1 MNKQKAL
8 PCGLLGLLISLALW
22 QGTAELSRAHSES
35 TSSSCPSGDTEY
47 SAKDPHKNI
56 PLQALKNGQLV
67 YSPPLPF
74 CQIHTQPLQ
83 GAMSGTISPGNY
95 YPDLDQFFDIGWAA
109 NQSAPPINA
118 LYYNQIGI
126 CHLIHNH
133 FREARLAFAK
143 AIQTEQ
149 QLQLGI
155 DGRQQ
160 ENSAE
165 DNAWINQPLP
175 SSMSISQKQENRD
188 GDSFSQAKTKT
199 DSVAVLGRAKSG
211 RQLVDDLN
219 RLGACHNLTQLSEN
233 YSTNTT
239 AKGLLEQPLSASA
252 VEPSCRLK
260 GFRHNYEIAAH
271 LEKQ

>member
-1 MNKQKAL
+1 MNKHKAL
-8 PCGLLGLLISLALW
+8 TSGHFWLLIALIFW
-22 QGTAELSRAHSES
+22 SGSSKLSGACHDS
-35 TSSSCPSGDTEY
+35 TSSRCPSDDIEF
-47 SAKDPHKNI
+47 SAKDPHRDI

-83 GAMSGTISPGNY
+83 GATSGTISPGNY

-126 CHLIHNH
+126 CHLIHKH

-149 QLQLGI
+149 QLQLG
-155 DGRQQ
+155 
-160 ENSAE
+160 
-165 DNAWINQPLP
+165 
-175 SSMSISQKQENRD
+175 
-188 GDSFSQAKTKT
+188 
-199 DSVAVLGRAKSG
+199 LGSRIKSG

-219 RLGACHNLTQLSEN
+219 RLGACHNLTQLSES
-233 YSTNTT
+233 YSTNTKTNTKTNTT
-239 AKGLLEQPLSASA
+239 AKEQLEQTLSPSA
-252 VEPSCRLK
+252 VEPSCRLN

>member
-1 MNKQKAL
+1 MNKQNAL
-8 PCGLLGLLISLALW
+8 TSGHFWLLIALIFW
-22 QGTAELSRAHSES
+22 SGSTKLSGACPES
-35 TSSSCPSGDTEY
+35 TSSRCPSDDIEY
-47 SAKDPHKNI
+47 SAKDPHRDI
-56 PLQALKNGQLV
+56 PLQALKNGLWV

-74 CQIHTQPLQ
+74 CQIHTRPLQ
-83 GAMSGTISPGNY
+83 GATSGTISPGNY

-109 NQSAPPINA
+109 NNSAPPINA

-126 CHLIHNH
+126 CHLIHNN

-149 QLQLGI
+149 RLQLGLS
-155 DGRQQ
+155 GRKQV
-160 ENSAE
+160 NSG
-165 DNAWINQPLP
+165 
-175 SSMSISQKQENRD
+175 K
-188 GDSFSQAKTKT
+188 
-199 DSVAVLGRAKSG
+199 G

-239 AKGLLEQPLSASA
+239 TRDQLEQTLSPSA
-252 VEPSCRLK
+252 VEPSCRVN

>member
-8 PCGLLGLLISLALW
+8 TSGHFWLLIALIFW
-22 QGTAELSRAHSES
+22 SGSSKLSGACPES
-35 TSSSCPSGDTEY
+35 TSSRCPSDDIEY
-47 SAKDPHKNI
+47 SAKDPHRDI
-56 PLQALKNGQLV
+56 PLQALKNGLWV

-74 CQIHTQPLQ
+74 CQIHTRPLQ
-83 GAMSGTISPGNY
+83 GATSGTISPGNY

-109 NQSAPPINA
+109 NNSAPPINA

-126 CHLIHNH
+126 CHLIHNN

-149 QLQLGI
+149 RLQLGLG
-155 DGRQQ
+155 GRKQV
-160 ENSAE
+160 NSG
-165 DNAWINQPLP
+165 
-175 SSMSISQKQENRD
+175 K
-188 GDSFSQAKTKT
+188 
-199 DSVAVLGRAKSG
+199 G

-239 AKGLLEQPLSASA
+239 TRDQLEQTLSPSA
-252 VEPSCRLK
+252 VEPSCRVD
-260 GFRHNYEIAAH
+260 GFRHNYEIASH

>member
-1 MNKQKAL
+1 MNKQNAL
-8 PCGLLGLLISLALW
+8 TSGHFWLLIALIFW
-22 QGTAELSRAHSES
+22 SGSTKLSGACPES
-35 TSSSCPSGDTEY
+35 TSSRCPSDDIEY
-47 SAKDPHKNI
+47 SAKDPHRDI
-56 PLQALKNGQLV
+56 PLQALKNGLWV

-74 CQIHTQPLQ
+74 CQIHTRPLQ
-83 GAMSGTISPGNY
+83 GATSGTISPGNY

-109 NQSAPPINA
+109 NNSAPPINA

-126 CHLIHNH
+126 CHLIHNN

-149 QLQLGI
+149 RLQLGLG
-155 DGRQQ
+155 GRKQV
-160 ENSAE
+160 NSG
-165 DNAWINQPLP
+165 
-175 SSMSISQKQENRD
+175 K
-188 GDSFSQAKTKT
+188 
-199 DSVAVLGRAKSG
+199 G

-239 AKGLLEQPLSASA
+239 TRDQLEQTLSPSA
-252 VEPSCRLK
+252 VEPSCRVD

>member
-1 MNKQKAL
+1 
-8 PCGLLGLLISLALW
+8 
-22 QGTAELSRAHSES
+22 
-35 TSSSCPSGDTEY
+35 
-47 SAKDPHKNI
+47 
-56 PLQALKNGQLV
+56 
-67 YSPPLPF
+67 
-74 CQIHTQPLQ
+74 
-83 GAMSGTISPGNY
+83 
-95 YPDLDQFFDIGWAA
+95 
-109 NQSAPPINA
+109 
-118 LYYNQIGI
+118 
-126 CHLIHNH
+126 LIHNH

-149 QLQLGI
+149 LLQLGL

-160 ENSAE
+160 ENSGE
-165 DNAWINQPLP
+165 DNDWINHPLP

-188 GDSFSQAKTKT
+188 GDSFAQAETKT
-199 DSVAVLGRAKSG
+199 NSVAALGRVKSG

-239 AKGLLEQPLSASA
+239 AKELLEQTISASA
-252 VEPSCRLK
+252 VEPSCRLN

>member
-1 MNKQKAL
+1 MNKHNAL
-8 PCGLLGLLISLALW
+8 TSGHFWLLIALIFW
-22 QGTAELSRAHSES
+22 SGSTKLSGACPES
-35 TSSSCPSGDTEY
+35 TSSRCPSDDIEY
-47 SAKDPHKNI
+47 SAKDPHRDI
-56 PLQALKNGQLV
+56 PLQALKNGLWV

-74 CQIHTQPLQ
+74 CQIHTRPLQ
-83 GAMSGTISPGNY
+83 GATSGTISPGNY

-109 NQSAPPINA
+109 NNSAPPINA

-126 CHLIHNH
+126 CHLIHNN
-133 FREARLAFAK
+133 FREARLAFAN

-149 QLQLGI
+149 RLQLGLG
-155 DGRQQ
+155 GRKQV
-160 ENSAE
+160 NSG
-165 DNAWINQPLP
+165 
-175 SSMSISQKQENRD
+175 K
-188 GDSFSQAKTKT
+188 
-199 DSVAVLGRAKSG
+199 G

-239 AKGLLEQPLSASA
+239 TRDQLEQTLSPSA
-252 VEPSCRLK
+252 VEPSCRVD

>member
-1 MNKQKAL
+1 MNKQKA
-8 PCGLLGLLISLALW
+8 PTSGHFWLLIALVVW
-22 QGTAELSRAHSES
+22 SGNRELSGACHES
-35 TSSSCPSGDTEY
+35 TSSRCPSDDIEL
-47 SAKDPHKNI
+47 SAKDPRRDI

-83 GAMSGTISPGNY
+83 GATSGTISPGNY

-126 CHLIHNH
+126 CHLIHKH

-149 QLQLGI
+149 QLQLGLG
-155 DGRQQ
+155 GR
-160 ENSAE
+160 
-165 DNAWINQPLP
+165 I
-175 SSMSISQKQENRD
+175 R
-188 GDSFSQAKTKT
+188 
-199 DSVAVLGRAKSG
+199 SG
-211 RQLVDDLN
+211 RQLVEDLN

-233 YSTNTT
+233 YSTNTKTNTT
-239 AKGLLEQPLSASA
+239 AKEQLEQTLSPSA
-252 VEPSCRLK
+252 VEPSCRLN

>member
-1 MNKQKAL
+1 MLIAL
-8 PCGLLGLLISLALW
+8 IFWSGSRELR
-22 QGTAELSRAHSES
+22 GTCHEC
-35 TSSSCPSGDTEY
+35 TSSRCPSDDIEF
-47 SAKDPHKNI
+47 SAKDPHRDI
-56 PLQALKNGQLV
+56 PLQALKSGLLV

-74 CQIHTQPLQ
+74 CQITPPPLQ

-109 NQSAPPINA
+109 NNSALTISA

-126 CHLIHNH
+126 LHLIHKH
-133 FREARLAFAK
+133 FSEARLAFTK

-149 QLQLGI
+149 QLQLGLG
-155 DGRQQ
+155 GR
-160 ENSAE
+160 
-165 DNAWINQPLP
+165 I
-175 SSMSISQKQENRD
+175 R
-188 GDSFSQAKTKT
+188 
-199 DSVAVLGRAKSG
+199 SG

-239 AKGLLEQPLSASA
+239 TRGQLEQTLSPSA
-252 VEPSCRLK
+252 VEPSCRLN

>member
-1 MNKQKAL
+1 MNKQMAL
-8 PCGLLGLLISLALW
+8 PCGLLGLLISLAAW
-22 QGTAELSRAHSES
+22 QGTAELSRAHHES
-35 TSSSCPSGDTEY
+35 TNAHCPSDDIEY

-74 CQIHTQPLQ
+74 CQIPPQPIQ
-83 GAMSGTISPGNY
+83 GATSGTISPGNY

-109 NQSAPPINA
+109 YESAPPINA
-118 LYYNQIGI
+118 LYYNQIGV

-149 QLQLGI
+149 QLQLGLG
-155 DGRQQ
+155 GR
-160 ENSAE
+160 
-165 DNAWINQPLP
+165 I
-175 SSMSISQKQENRD
+175 R
-188 GDSFSQAKTKT
+188 
-199 DSVAVLGRAKSG
+199 SG
-211 RQLVDDLN
+211 RQLVEDLN

-233 YSTNTT
+233 YSTNTKTNTT
-239 AKGLLEQPLSASA
+239 AKEQLEQTLSPSA
-252 VEPSCRLK
+252 VEPSCRLN

>member
-8 PCGLLGLLISLALW
+8 TSGHLWLLIALVFW
-22 QGTAELSRAHSES
+22 SGSTKLSGACPES
-35 TSSSCPSGDTEY
+35 TSSRCPSDDVEY
-47 SAKDPHKNI
+47 SAKDPPRDI
-56 PLQALKNGQLV
+56 PLQALKTGQLV

-74 CQIHTQPLQ
+74 CQITPQPLQ
-83 GAMSGTISPGNY
+83 GATSGTISPGNY

-149 QLQLGI
+149 RLQLGLG
-155 DGRQQ
+155 GRKQ
-160 ENSAE
+160 
-165 DNAWINQPLP
+165 INR
-175 SSMSISQKQENRD
+175 K
-188 GDSFSQAKTKT
+188 K
-199 DSVAVLGRAKSG
+199 G

-233 YSTNTT
+233 YSTTTTNTT
-239 AKGLLEQPLSASA
+239 AKERLEQTLSPSA
-252 VEPSCRLK
+252 VEPSCRLN

>member
-1 MNKQKAL
+1 MNKQIAL
-8 PCGLLGLLISLALW
+8 PCGLLGLFISLAAW
-22 QGTAELSRAHSES
+22 QGPAELSRAWHES
-35 TSSSCPSGDTEY
+35 TSSRCPSDDIQC
-47 SAKDPHKNI
+47 SAKDPLRDI
-56 PLQALKNGQLV
+56 PLQALNNGQLV

-74 CQIHTQPLQ
+74 CQITPRPLQ
-83 GAMSGTISPGNY
+83 GATSGTISAGNY

-149 QLQLGI
+149 RLQLGL
-155 DGRQQ
+155 DGR
-160 ENSAE
+160 
-165 DNAWINQPLP
+165 I
-175 SSMSISQKQENRD
+175 
-188 GDSFSQAKTKT
+188 
-199 DSVAVLGRAKSG
+199 KSG
-211 RQLVDDLN
+211 RQLVDDLS

-239 AKGLLEQPLSASA
+239 AKEQVEQTLSSSA
-252 VEPSCRLK
+252 VEPSCRLN
-260 GFRHNYEIAAH
+260 GFRHNYEIAAQ
-271 LEKQ
+271 LEKNNSWIWQQVSRLLH

>member
-8 PCGLLGLLISLALW
+8 TSGHFWLLMALVFW
-22 QGTAELSRAHSES
+22 TGSSELSGACHES
-35 TSSSCPSGDTEY
+35 MSSRCPSDDIEC
-47 SAKDPHKNI
+47 SAKDPHRDI

-74 CQIHTQPLQ
+74 CQITPQPLQ
-83 GAMSGTISPGNY
+83 GAVSGTISPGNY

-149 QLQLGI
+149 RLQLGL
-155 DGRQQ
+155 DGR
-160 ENSAE
+160 
-165 DNAWINQPLP
+165 I
-175 SSMSISQKQENRD
+175 
-188 GDSFSQAKTKT
+188 
-199 DSVAVLGRAKSG
+199 KSG
-211 RQLVDDLN
+211 KLLVENLN

-233 YSTNTT
+233 YSTNTKTNTT
-239 AKGLLEQPLSASA
+239 AKEQLEQTLSPSA
-252 VEPSCRLK
+252 VEPSCRLN
-260 GFRHNYEIAAH
+260 GFRHNYEVAAH